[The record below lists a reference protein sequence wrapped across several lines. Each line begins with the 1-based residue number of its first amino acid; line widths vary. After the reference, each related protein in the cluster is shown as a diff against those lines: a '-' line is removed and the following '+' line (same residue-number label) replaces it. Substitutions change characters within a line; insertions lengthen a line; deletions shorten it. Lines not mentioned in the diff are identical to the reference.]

1 MNEAKTFVR
10 SLSILAA
17 VLLVGNASPAS
28 AEHPAQARFRELVP
42 WSPKCLPPVGEL
54 VAFEEH
60 AQFVCL
66 AGRLTGPKRPEVADD
81 TPSACIRLILLRPAT
96 LVVDICPFDP
106 TQHDVGKPAAR
117 AEVEL
122 PSRNGKA
129 PTRMLCV
136 YQSSAEQRVVNIDTQ
151 IPGEHGRDVAIR
163 TGKGR
168 FRLSLPQHFAEPG
181 RISVESN
188 DGQAILAQ
196 RRFPD
201 GVMPLGPDGMRLLD
215 RWDSRY
221 RGSSRPPWDKGFAS
235 NHLKAAVKDGHVKP
249 GRAVVLGCGTGTNAV
264 YLAKKGFDVTA
275 IDIAPTALN
284 LAEQKAKKASVK
296 VRWLLAD
303 VLAPP
308 ADLAPFDFIFDRG
321 CYHGVRRANA
331 RGYVKAAKQLSKRGT
346 QVLIIA
352 GNANEERHYGPPRVK
367 EEELRGDFSTDFD
380 FVKLQTVRFDS
391 TEPDG
396 QGALGWLA
404 LLRRK
409 SDGGR

>member
-17 VLLVGNASPAS
+17 VVLVGNASPAS
-28 AEHPAQARFRELVP
+28 AEHAAQARFRELVP
-42 WSPKCLPPVGEL
+42 WVPECLPPVGEL

-60 AQFVCL
+60 AQFVYL
-66 AGRLTGPKRPEVADD
+66 AGRLAGPKRPEAAEDNHG
-81 TPSACIRLILLRPAT
+81 ACIRMILLRPAT
-96 LVVDICPFDP
+96 LVVDIWPFDP
-106 TQHDVGKPAAR
+106 KQHNVGKPAMR
-117 AEVEL
+117 AETES
-122 PSRNGKA
+122 PSRNGTA
-129 PTRMLCV
+129 STRVLCV
-136 YQSSAEQRVVNIDTQ
+136 YQSPAEQTEVNVDTR
-151 IPGEHGRDVAIR
+151 IAGDHGREVAIR
-163 TGKGR
+163 AGKGR
-168 FRLSLPQHFAEPG
+168 FRLSLPQHFGEPG
-181 RISVESN
+181 RIAVESN
-188 DGQAILAQ
+188 DGQTILPQ

-201 GVMPLGPDGMRLLD
+201 GVMPLGPNGMRLLD

-235 NHLKAAVKDGHVKP
+235 SHLKAAVEGGHVKP
-249 GRAVVLGCGTGTNAV
+249 GRAVVLGCGTGSNAI

-284 LAEQKAKKASVK
+284 LAEQKAKKANVK

-308 ADLAPFDFIFDRG
+308 VDLAPFDFIFDRG
-321 CYHGVRRANA
+321 CYHGVRRGNA
-331 RGYVKAAKQLSKRGT
+331 QGYIRAAKQLSRRGT

-367 EEELRGDFSTDFD
+367 EEELRGDFSAEFD
-380 FVKLQTVRFDS
+380 FVRLETVRFDS
-391 TEPDG
+391 TEPNG
-396 QGALGWLA
+396 QGALGWLV

-409 SDGGR
+409 SDGPQ